1 MSKKSRRSRS
11 KHQASIT
18 KTPQGMH
25 LKQSGPVTSEVVAA
39 KPKVPINIGHKSQHL
54 VVDYRYVGR
63 DVKYIGILAGSL
75 FVILIVLSVV
85 FG

>member
-11 KHQASIT
+11 KHRTSIT
-18 KTPQGMH
+18 KTPQEMH
-25 LKQSGPVTSEVVAA
+25 LKQSGPVTPKVVAA
-39 KPKVPINIGHKSQHL
+39 KPKVPNSVGHKSQHL

-75 FVILIVLSVV
+75 IVILIILSVV